1 MQKRRRQERIDA
13 RRNIMNYQIFK
24 NTYRIPVKMRDKLDL
39 PSICTICDYIT
50 GHAADSRECILETT
64 NDVTAKKQWDILKN
78 LSLFIPAPYPYVFVE
93 IYELYETYLSKHVGF
108 LTEKKV
114 EEISNIVFLTGE
126 EVDNLA
132 YGMKLDQ
139 TTREKVEKQ
148 KMEEHNNAKRRR

>member
-1 MQKRRRQERIDA
+1 MIYRI
-13 RRNIMNYQIFK
+13 FE
-24 NTYRIPVKMRDKLDL
+24 NTYRIPVKMRDKLEL
-39 PSICTICDYIT
+39 PSLCTICDYIT

-64 NDVTAKKQWDILKN
+64 NDVKAKKQWDILKN

-93 IYELYETYLSKHVGF
+93 TYELDETDLSKDVGF

-132 YGMKLDQ
+132 YGIKLDQ
-139 TTREKVEKQ
+139 TTRENVEKQ
-148 KMEEHNNAKRRR
+148 KLEGQNNAKRRK